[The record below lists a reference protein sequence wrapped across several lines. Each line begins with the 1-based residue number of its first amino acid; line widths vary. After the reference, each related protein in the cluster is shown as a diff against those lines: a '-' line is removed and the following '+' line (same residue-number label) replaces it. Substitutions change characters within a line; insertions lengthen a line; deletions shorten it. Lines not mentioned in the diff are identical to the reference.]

1 MTNKFTEHVETGW
14 LPDGK
19 RFALRHGPIDLV
31 IEATGNVDQVALAYQ
46 QAATAFETVLTNLVV
61 ELDILRKPLGP
72 AQPILQGEIAQNMY
86 RATSKIAG
94 SLFAS
99 PMISVAGAVA
109 DYILAAMK
117 AGTSL
122 ERAYV
127 NNGGDIALYLSNEA
141 HFDIGICADIETG
154 EIMSKAHIASDH
166 KVGGI
171 ATSGWQGR
179 SHSLGIADA
188 VTVLAKNAASA
199 DVAAT
204 LIANAIDLP
213 NHAEITRVPASE
225 LSPDSD
231 LGHRPVTVAVGM
243 LQDHEIELALSRG
256 RALASSMIGHGHIE
270 AVFANLRGQTFNQGA
285 CQNVLRG
292 ETSHPSNMASKE
304 LVYA

>member
-19 RFALRHGPIDLV
+19 RFALRHGPIDLI
-31 IEATGNVDQVALAYQ
+31 IEATGNPDQVAQAYQ
-46 QAATAFETVLTNLVV
+46 QAAHAFETVLTGLVV
-61 ELDILRKPLGP
+61 ELDILRKPLSSTRP
-72 AQPILQGEIAQNMY
+72 LLQGAIAQNMY
-86 RATSKIAG
+86 QTTSKAAG
-94 SLFAS
+94 DIFAS

-109 DYILAAMK
+109 DHILAAMK
-117 AGTSL
+117 GGTTL

-127 NNGGDIALYLSNEA
+127 NNGGDIALYLSQEA
-141 HFDIGICADIETG
+141 HFDIGICADVETG
-154 EIMSKAHIASDH
+154 EVMSKAHIESHH

-188 VTVLAKNAASA
+188 VTVLAKNAAYA

-213 NHAEITRVPASE
+213 NHSEITRVPANE

-231 LGHRPVTVAVGM
+231 LGHRPVTVAVGL
-243 LQDHEIELALSRG
+243 LQDHEIELALNRG
-256 RALASSMIGHGHIE
+256 QEFARSMIGHGHIE
-270 AVFANLRGQTFNQGA
+270 AVFANLRGQTFNQGN

-292 ETSHPSNMASKE
+292 AISHPSNMASKE

>member
-1 MTNKFTEHVETGW
+1 MTNKFAECVETGW
-14 LPDGK
+14 LPDRK
-19 RFALRHGPIDLV
+19 RFALRHGPIDLI
-31 IEATGNVDQVALAYQ
+31 IEATGSADQVNQAYQ
-46 QAATAFETVLTNLVV
+46 QAVVAFETVLTDLVV
-61 ELDILRKPLGP
+61 ELALLRKPIAP
-72 AQPILQGEIAQNMY
+72 VQPILQGEIARNMC
-86 RATSKIAG
+86 RTTSKIAG
-94 SLFAS
+94 DMFAS

-117 AGTSL
+117 AETIL

-127 NNGGDIALYLSNEA
+127 NNGGDIALYLSKGA

-154 EIMSKAHIASDH
+154 AVSSKAHIVSDH
-166 KVGGI
+166 NVGGI

-213 NHAEITRVPASE
+213 KHAEITRVPANE

-243 LQDHEIELALSRG
+243 LHDCEIELALSRG
-256 RALASSMIGHGHIE
+256 EELACSMIGQGHID

-285 CQNVLRG
+285 CQNVLKG
-292 ETSHPSNMASKE
+292 DTSHPSNTASKE